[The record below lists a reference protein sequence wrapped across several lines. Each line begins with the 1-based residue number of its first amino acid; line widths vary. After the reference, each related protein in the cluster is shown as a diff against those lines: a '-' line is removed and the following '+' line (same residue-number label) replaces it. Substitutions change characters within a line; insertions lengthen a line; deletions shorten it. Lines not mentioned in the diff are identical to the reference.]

1 MLAKI
6 ENIQQFE
13 SALAWMQAGQSALT
27 LALVL
32 TMILAGLAAAS
43 IFLKDER
50 LAHAARRGQYALLLT
65 TAACC
70 ALLYLGIF
78 EGYYFVNYIE
88 HVTENNEV
96 TPFKIS
102 ALWASQQGSLLFWCL
117 ILTLF
122 SGSFAFSQRHNRTDR
137 RLPWVLLV
145 LAVVQ
150 FFFFFIMVNPLDA
163 EAAQRSSPFATSFH
177 WMLTPG
183 VGKMTIAEIAAD
195 PAFKAP
201 REMWEIIRGY
211 HEAGVTNV
219 TLQQIHAQ
227 IHTAPGDMPQAAQA
241 GLLSAYSD
249 GGGMNPQLHNY
260 WIAIHPP
267 MLYLGFVGFTIP
279 FAYAVGSL
287 LSGEVSEGWLKP
299 IRLWTMAAWGF
310 LTVGIALGGLWAYE
324 ILGWGGYWAWDPV
337 ENASFIPWLTGT
349 AFIHSVIVTER
360 RGMLRLWSF
369 ALIIITY
376 CMTVVG
382 TFLVRSGVLNSVH
395 AFGATGDVD
404 NWFYGFL
411 AVVFMGSLLALV
423 WRAPLLKS
431 DRKFESIVSR
441 EAGFLFN
448 NLIFVFIAMV
458 TVIITFWPLITKQLY
473 GENGSEELGQ
483 NAFVM
488 INAPLFL
495 IVLWLMGVGPAL
507 AWRRNNSK
515 QLLRA
520 FLPPTIAAV
529 IVGIINFSMLHS
541 RDLLISTD
549 HTDTVSRLA
558 SQVRWFMQV
567 SLWPVCAFTLVCIL
581 MEFVAGGRAR
591 RKGTGEKLPLAMLRV
606 TLANRRRY
614 GGYIVH
620 LGVLLVALGI
630 YYSSLY
636 ENEGTVVAQPG
647 GYAVLEDKLSNDK
660 FLVYYESETRTEDW
674 NFLRDRFGGDEQ
686 RAQTYENMLSY
697 VRRNPD
703 KSAEEI
709 IEKVR
714 ADMITQMGSVP
725 PAFDN
730 MVSAVYWGVKQ
741 RDNEKVYE
749 SFDTVLR
756 VFPYRVPS
764 TLEVEPYL
772 KAEDELERLL
782 YTDLMADGA
791 MSDRDMGL
799 TIARDFARRFL
810 QPGASF
816 PARYREIRQE
826 VQRASPEVFVQG
838 AMLDRLGVDLDEAQ
852 IEAVRTSTLR
862 QMDEFL
868 AALDRV
874 ALEGV
879 KLGAELSAANE
890 LVRDAQSELPAEQFA
905 RLYRLN
911 VDDAEAYAE
920 GRFAALAEIKELHA
934 AIEAA
939 TVTKRNEVVEDLALD
954 IGNESA
960 REKLAALRPLSLTGL
975 RNALKRAT
983 DDEAVAIR
991 AEIDTILEDAVTVEP
1006 RMRIF
1011 YDKRTGAPKMSEPVK
1026 DPYYHRTLSRDTYF
1040 ILQNAE
1046 PDGTA
1051 MFRFFVKPQMTL
1063 GLSGL
1068 VVIIIGTVLC
1078 FLPSFRKRRPEVA

>member
-6 ENIQQFE
+6 ETIEQFQ
-13 SALAWMQAGQSALT
+13 SALAWMKAGQSALT
-27 LALVL
+27 LGLVL
-32 TMILAGLAAAS
+32 TMLLAGLAAAS
-43 IFLKDER
+43 LFLKDER
-50 LAHAARRGQYALLLT
+50 LAHAARRGQYALLLL

-70 ALLYLGIF
+70 GLLYLGIF
-78 EGYYFVNYIE
+78 DGYYFVNYIE

-96 TPFKIS
+96 VPFKIS
-102 ALWASQQGSLLFWCL
+102 ALWASQQGSLLFWCF
-117 ILTLF
+117 ILTSF
-122 SGSFAFSQRHNRTDR
+122 SASFAFSQRHNRTDR

-150 FFFFFIMVNPLDA
+150 FFFFFIMVNPLDPD
-163 EAAQRSSPFATSFH
+163 AAQRSSPFATSFH
-177 WMLTPG
+177 WMLTPD
-183 VGKMTIAEIAAD
+183 VARMTIADIAAD
-195 PAFKAP
+195 PAFRAP

-211 HEAGVTNV
+211 HESGVTNV
-219 TLQQIHAQ
+219 TLQQIHSQ
-227 IHTAPGDMPQAAQA
+227 IHTDASGMPAAAQS
-241 GLLSAYSD
+241 GLLAAYAD

-369 ALIIITY
+369 ALMITTY

-411 AVVFMGSLLALV
+411 AVVFLGSLLALV

-431 DRKFESIVSR
+431 DRKLESLASR
-441 EAGFLFN
+441 EASFLFN
-448 NLIFVFIAMV
+448 NLIFVLIALV
-458 TVIITFWPLITKQLY
+458 TVIITFWPLITKHLY

-495 IVLWLMGVGPAL
+495 LVIVLMGVGPAL
-507 AWRRNNSK
+507 AWRRNNAR
-515 QLLRA
+515 QMLRA
-520 FLPPTIAAV
+520 FLPPTAAA
-529 IVGIINFSMLHS
+529 IVVGVINFAWLHS
-541 RDLLISTD
+541 HDLLISTD
-549 HTDTVSRLA
+549 HTDSVSRVA
-558 SQVRWFMQV
+558 SQVRWLMQV
-567 SLWPVCAFTLVCIL
+567 TLWPACVFTLVCIV

-591 RKGTGEKLPLAMLRV
+591 RKGTGENLAVAMLRI

-620 LGVLLVALGI
+620 LGVLLIALGI

-647 GYAVLEDKLSNDK
+647 GFAILEDKLSSDK
-660 FLVYYESETRTEDW
+660 FLVYYESETRTDDW
-674 NFLRDRFGGDEQ
+674 NFLRNAFGDEQ
-686 RAQTYENMLSY
+686 RAQTYEGMLSY

-703 KSAEEI
+703 KSADEI

-714 ADMITQMGSVP
+714 QDMIAQSGTVP
-725 PAFDN
+725 PAFGS
-730 MVSAVYWGVKQ
+730 MVAAIHWGVAQ
-741 RDNEKVYE
+741 RENTKVFE

-756 VFPYRVPS
+756 VFPYA
-764 TLEVEPYL
+764 EP
-772 KAEDELERLL
+772 AELEIQSYLDAHREAQELL
-782 YTDLMADGA
+782 YGELRRDGNFDA
-791 MSDRDMGL
+791 RSTGL
-799 TIARDFARRFL
+799 VFARDFARRFL
-810 QPGASF
+810 APGGTF
-816 PARYREIRQE
+816 PQRYREVQQE
-826 VQRASPEVFVQG
+826 LSQLEPQELVTVLQLNVMG
-838 AMLDRLGVDLDEAQ
+838 LNLDDTQA
-852 IEAVRTSTLR
+852 EAVREATLQ
-862 QMDEFL
+862 QMDQIL
-868 AALDRV
+868 AALDR
-874 ALEGV
+874 AAIEGV
-879 KLGAELSAANE
+879 KLGP
-890 LVRDAQSELPAEQFA
+890 ELPAANRLIRDTQAGLPPEDFA
-905 RLYRLN
+905 AQYGIN
-911 VDDAEAYAE
+911 PGDPEAFAA
-920 GRFAALAEIKELHA
+920 GRFEALEELKEFHA
-934 AIEAA
+934 AIETT
-939 TVTKRNEVVEDLALD
+939 TVAQRNRIVEQLALQ
-954 IGNESA
+954 INEDSA

-975 RNALKRAT
+975 RNALKRANEP
-983 DDEAVAIR
+983 EAAAIQT
-991 AEIDTILEDAVTVEP
+991 EIDTILEDAVTVQP

-1011 YDKRTGAPKMSEPVK
+1011 YDKRTGAPKMNEPVK

-1046 PDGTA
+1046 ADGTGV
-1051 MFRFFVKPQMTL
+1051 FRFFVKPQMTL

-1068 VVIIIGTVLC
+1068 IIMVIGTVLC

>member
-13 SALAWMQAGQSALT
+13 NALAWMQAGQSALT
-27 LALVL
+27 IGLVL
-32 TMILAGLAAAS
+32 TMLLAGLAAAS

-50 LAHAARRGQYALLLT
+50 LAHAARRGQYALLLL

-96 TPFKIS
+96 TAFKIS

-163 EAAQRSSPFATSFH
+163 DAAQRSSPFATSFH
-177 WMLTPG
+177 WLLTPD
-183 VGKMTIAEIAAD
+183 VAHVTIADIAGN
-195 PAFKAP
+195 PAFQAP
-201 REMWEIIRGY
+201 RDMWDLIRGY
-211 HEAGVTNV
+211 HEAGVTNI
-219 TLQQIHAQ
+219 TLQQIHTQ
-227 IHTAPGDMPQAAQA
+227 IHSDPGAMPAAAQA
-241 GLLSAYSD
+241 GLLSAYRD

-395 AFGATGDVD
+395 AFGATGEVD
-404 NWFYGFL
+404 KWFYGFL
-411 AVVFMGSLLALV
+411 AVVFLGSLLALV

-431 DRKFESIVSR
+431 DRKFESLASR
-441 EAGFLFN
+441 EASFLLN

-495 IVLWLMGVGPAL
+495 IVLLLMGVGPAL
-507 AWRRNNSK
+507 AWRRNNGR
-515 QLLRA
+515 QMLRA
-520 FLPPTIAAV
+520 FLPPVIAAV
-529 IVGIINFSMLHS
+529 IVGVINFALLDS

-549 HTDTVSRLA
+549 HTDAVSRLA
-558 SQVRWFMQV
+558 SQVRWFMQI
-567 SLWPVCAFTLVCIL
+567 SLWPVCAFTLVCVL

-591 RKGTGEKLPLAMLRV
+591 RKSTGENLPLAMLRV

-647 GYAVLEDKLSNDK
+647 GFAILEDKLSNDR
-660 FLVYYESETRTEDW
+660 FLVYYESESRTDDW
-674 NFLRDRFGGDEQ
+674 DFLRESFGSDDQ
-686 RAQTYENMLSY
+686 RAQRYENMLGY

-703 KSAEEI
+703 KSADEI
-709 IEKVR
+709 IEMVR
-714 ADMITQMGSVP
+714 ADMIAQSGDVP
-725 PAFDN
+725 PAFGK
-730 MVSAVYWGVKQ
+730 MVAAIHWGVRQ
-741 RDNEKVYE
+741 RDNTKVYE
-749 SFDTVLR
+749 SFDTIIR
-756 VFPYRVPS
+756 VFPYAAPGELDL
-764 TLEVEPYL
+764 TPYL
-772 KAEDELERLL
+772 EARRDAQQLL
-782 YTDLMADGA
+782 YGDARTDGA
-791 MSDRDMGL
+791 FDTRATGL
-799 TIARDFARRFL
+799 VFARRFAR
-810 QPGASF
+810 QFMAPGASF
-816 PARYREIRQE
+816 PVRYRQIRQE
-826 VQRASPEVFVQG
+826 ITELTPEQFAAAIELNV
-838 AMLDRLGVDLDEAQ
+838 LGMSLDETQ
-852 IEAVRTSTLR
+852 IETVRDATLR
-862 QMDEFL
+862 QMDEIL

-874 ALEGV
+874 AMEGV
-879 KLGAELSAANE
+879 RLGTELPGANE
-890 LVRDAQSELPAEQFA
+890 LILTTVGALPPEEFAAQYGLKP
-905 RLYRLN
+905 
-911 VDDAEAYAE
+911 DDSEAYAA
-920 GRFAALAEIKELHA
+920 GRFEILAELKELHA
-934 AIEAA
+934 ALESA
-939 TVTKRNEVVEDLALD
+939 TVAKRNEIVAQLALD
-954 IGNESA
+954 IANPAS
-960 REKLAALRPLSLTGL
+960 REKLTALRPLSLTGL
-975 RNALKRAT
+975 QRALKTADAET
-983 DDEAVAIR
+983 AGAIEG
-991 AEIDTILEDAVTVEP
+991 EISTILEDAVTVEP

-1011 YDKRTGAPKMSEPVK
+1011 YDKRTGSPRMNEPVK
-1026 DPYYHRTLSRDTYF
+1026 DPYYHRTVSRDTYF

-1046 PDGTA
+1046 ADGTA
-1051 MFRFFVKPQMTL
+1051 LFRFFVKPQMAL

>member
-27 LALVL
+27 MALVL

-50 LAHAARRGQYALLLT
+50 LAHVARRGQYALLVT

-78 EGYYFVNYIE
+78 DGYYFVNYIE

-96 TPFKIS
+96 TSFKIS

-122 SGSFAFSQRHNRTDR
+122 SASFAFSQRHNRTDR

-177 WMLTPG
+177 WLLTPE
-183 VGKMTIAEIAAD
+183 VAKMTIADIAAD
-195 PAFKAP
+195 PGFKAP
-201 REMWEIIRGY
+201 RDMWELIRGY

-219 TLQQIHAQ
+219 TLEQIHSQ
-227 IHTAPGDMPQAAQA
+227 IHQTPSEMPQAAQA
-241 GLLSAYSD
+241 GLLAAYHD

-411 AVVFMGSLLALV
+411 AIVFMGSLLALI

-441 EAGFLFN
+441 EASFLFN

-507 AWRRNNSK
+507 AWRRNNGR
-515 QLLRA
+515 QMLRA

-529 IVGIINFSMLHS
+529 VVGIINFSMLHS

-567 SLWPVCAFTLVCIL
+567 SLWPVCVFTLVCIL

-591 RKGTGEKLPLAMLRV
+591 RKGTGENLPLAILRV
-606 TLANRRRY
+606 TLSNRRRY

-636 ENEGTVVAQPG
+636 ENEGTVIAQPG
-647 GYAVLEDKLSNDK
+647 GFAILEDRLSSDR

-674 NFLRDRFGGDEQ
+674 DFLRDRFGGDEQ

-703 KSAEEI
+703 LPANEI

-714 ADMITQMGSVP
+714 ADMIAQWGEIP
-725 PAFDN
+725 PAFN
-730 MVSAVYWGVKQ
+730 SMVAAVHWGVRQ
-741 RDNEKVYE
+741 RDNKKVFE
-749 SFDTVLR
+749 SFDSVLR
-756 VFPYRVPS
+756 VFPYSEP
-764 TLEVEPYL
+764 TALELDAYL
-772 KAEDELERLL
+772 SAHRDLQDLL
-782 YTDLMADGA
+782 YGDATLNGA
-791 MSDRDMGL
+791 MDDRAVGL
-799 TIARDFARRFL
+799 IIARDFARRFM
-810 QPGASF
+810 QPGATF
-816 PARYREIRQE
+816 PSRYRQVRIDVRD
-826 VQRASPEVFVQG
+826 VSPEVFAQ
-838 AMLDRLGVDLDEAQ
+838 AARLDMLGMELDDGQ
-852 IEAVRTSTLR
+852 IEAVREYTLK
-862 QMDEFL
+862 QMDQIL
-868 AALDRV
+868 SALDRL
-874 ALEGV
+874 ALEGI
-879 KLGAELSAANE
+879 KLGAELPAANE
-890 LVRDAQSELPAEQFA
+890 LIRNTQGDMPAEQFTA
-905 RLYRLN
+905 IYRL
-911 VDDAEAYAE
+911 DASDNEGYAA
-920 GRFAALAEIKELHA
+920 GRFQALAELEEFHA
-934 AIEAA
+934 AIESA
-939 TVTKRNEVVEDLALD
+939 TIAKRNQVVVQLAAD
-954 IGNESA
+954 IQNDASK
-960 REKLAALRPLSLTGL
+960 EKLMALRPLSLTGL
-975 RNALKRAT
+975 HRALDSAEGEIAT
-983 DDEAVAIR
+983 AIQ
-991 AEIDTILEDAVTVEP
+991 AEIDAILEDAITVEP

-1011 YDKRTGAPKMSEPVK
+1011 YDKRTGAPKMNEPVK

-1046 PDGTA
+1046 ADGTA

-1068 VVIIIGTVLC
+1068 VVIVIGTVLC
-1078 FLPSFRKRRPEVA
+1078 FLPTFRKRRPEVA